1 MKVTSGIDIIKKVF
15 RTVTPQPIL
24 RHLHVQHRN
33 YIFRRA
39 MRMFLRDPHGS
50 IINDGNVISD
60 LIYGWANEGWSALE
74 EYISGCFKHAIK
86 CDGPILECGSG
97 LTTILL
103 GVIAQQ
109 SGNIVWSLEYNI
121 VWGERVSKY
130 LKKYQIT
137 SVRLCVKPLKNYG
150 DFFWYD
156 PPLDLMPERFA
167 MIVCDDPPGDTRGG
181 RYGLLP
187 VMKARL
193 KPGAVILLDDAAR
206 ESEKAITS
214 RWVSE
219 FNSSYEIFG
228 CKKPYIKIIVP
239 DAADHQ

>member
-1 MKVTSGIDIIKKVF
+1 MKDTSGIDIIKKVL
-15 RTVTPQPIL
+15 RAVTPRPIH

-39 MRMFLRDPHGS
+39 MRMFLRDPYGS
-50 IINDGNVISD
+50 TINDGNVIAD
-60 LIYGWANEGWSALE
+60 LIYGWDNEGWSALE

-109 SGNIVWSLEYNI
+109 SGNIVWSLEHSL
-121 VWGERVSKY
+121 VWGERVRKH

-137 SVRLCVKPLKNYG
+137 SVRLCVNPLKNYG
-150 DFFWYD
+150 DFSWYD

-167 MIVCDDPPGDTRGG
+167 MIVCDGPPGDTHGG
-181 RYGLLP
+181 RYGMLP

-193 KPGAVILLDDAAR
+193 KPGSIILLDDAAR
-206 ESEKAITS
+206 ENEKAIAS
-214 RWVSE
+214 HWVSE
-219 FNSSYEIFG
+219 LNTNYEIFG
-228 CKKPYIKIIVP
+228 YKKPYIKIIVSNV
-239 DAADHQ
+239 ADHQ